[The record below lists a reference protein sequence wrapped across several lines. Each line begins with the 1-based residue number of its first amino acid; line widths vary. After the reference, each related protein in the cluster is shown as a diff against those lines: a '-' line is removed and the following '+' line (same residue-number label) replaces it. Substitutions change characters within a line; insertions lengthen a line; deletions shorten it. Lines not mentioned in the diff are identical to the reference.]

1 MDHYDFYLE
10 YERALGIID
19 FLQVAH
25 GRRDLF
31 EVHHVVS
38 HCLGMTEIWNHK
50 NQSYEN
56 ILMTVDNILMT
67 LNNQPENL

>member
-1 MDHYDFYLE
+1 MDHYDFYLK

-38 HCLGMTEIWNHK
+38 YCLGMNEI
-50 NQSYEN
+50 ETMR
-56 ILMTVDNILMT
+56 IRAMRIFC
-67 LNNQPENL
+67 

>member
-19 FLQVAH
+19 FPQVAH

-38 HCLGMTEIWNHK
+38 YCLGMNEI
-50 NQSYEN
+50 ETMR
-56 ILMTVDNILMT
+56 IRAMRIF
-67 LNNQPENL
+67 

>member
-1 MDHYDFYLE
+1 MTDYYGWYLK

-31 EVHHVVS
+31 EVHHVIS
-38 HCLGMTEIWNHK
+38 YCLGMNEI
-50 NQSYEN
+50 ETMR
-56 ILMTVDNILMT
+56 IRAMRIF
-67 LNNQPENL
+67 